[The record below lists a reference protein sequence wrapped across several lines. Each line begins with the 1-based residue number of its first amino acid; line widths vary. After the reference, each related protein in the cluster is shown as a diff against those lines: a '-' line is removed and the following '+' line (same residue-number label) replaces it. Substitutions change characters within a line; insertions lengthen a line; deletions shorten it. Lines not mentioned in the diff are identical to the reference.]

1 MDFRRPVRAE
11 GDLRCGNSLCFVLE
25 GAWTLLLPVSREG
38 VPSPRAHWKH
48 TLVSTG
54 LTGTHLPLQE
64 QVAGSGP
71 FAPRYDIS
79 HSSGKWLGFFFFF
92 LGMSGQLWGA
102 SYIQH
107 PAPVRGAGQ
116 GANQWAS
123 SPPHPPGCS
132 DLFSPFLKV
141 ARFHRGS
148 QLPLSSVAFVNFCR
162 PARLHCLRDFMFDF

>member
-1 MDFRRPVRAE
+1 MWQLPLLCAGRSLDSAFASLQRRRPFSQSSLETHPCQHRPHRHPPASP
-11 GDLRCGNSLCFVLE
+11 GAGCWKWPFCSTLRYKSLLWKM
-25 GAWTLLLPVSREG
+25 AW
-38 VPSPRAHWKH
+38 
-48 TLVSTG
+48 
-54 LTGTHLPLQE
+54 
-64 QVAGSGP
+64 
-71 FAPRYDIS
+71 F
-79 HSSGKWLGFFFFF
+79 FFFFF